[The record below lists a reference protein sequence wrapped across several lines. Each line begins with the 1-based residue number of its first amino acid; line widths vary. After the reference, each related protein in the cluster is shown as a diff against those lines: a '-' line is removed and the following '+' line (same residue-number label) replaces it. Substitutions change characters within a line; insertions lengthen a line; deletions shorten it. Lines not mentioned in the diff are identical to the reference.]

1 MSGVGLK
8 LGLALA
14 CGLALSGCVASD
26 TGGAVAEDAVAA
38 GVDESNTVILQA
50 VGDMLPQTHVQ
61 TIDWSQPSSLPG
73 FYDVVVD
80 GHFFL
85 VSTDGRYV
93 IRGEA
98 YDRHM
103 DVDIGESVLS
113 GVRKQLL
120 AEQAPAE
127 DRIVFAPKNP
137 KYTVTV
143 LTDISCGYCR
153 RLHSQIAEYNQRGI
167 AIEYVAYPRMGL
179 GSDND
184 QEMQSIWCATDR
196 RKALTDAKNGKPVE
210 MLSCDNLVETQYL
223 LGQRLGL
230 QGTPM
235 MITESGRVIHGY
247 LPPEMLEERLVA
259 LEAEGLKG

>member
-1 MSGVGLK
+1 MGSFGAK
-8 LGLALA
+8 LGWAMA

-26 TGGAVAEDAVAA
+26 AGDAVEEERTAE
-38 GVDESNTVILQA
+38 GVDESNTVILRA
-50 VGDMLPQTHVQ
+50 VADMLPQTHVQ

-98 YDRHM
+98 YDRHV

-113 GVRKQLL
+113 SVRKRLL
-120 AEQAPAE
+120 DEQVPTE
-127 DRIVFAPKNP
+127 DRIVFAPKHP

-153 RLHSQIAEYNQRGI
+153 RLHSQMDEYNQRGI
-167 AIEYVAYPRMGL
+167 AIEYIAYPRMGL

-184 QEMQSIWCATDR
+184 REMQSIWCAKDR
-196 RKALTDAKNGKPVE
+196 RKALTEAKEGKPVE
-210 MLSCDNLVETQYL
+210 MLSCDNPVQGQYL

-235 MITESGRVIHGY
+235 MITASGQTIHGY
-247 LPPEMLEERLVA
+247 LPPEMLEERL
-259 LEAEGLKG
+259 AELDGEKNNG